1 MAIDFKTSMTK
12 NQLLELAEEN
22 GLEVDESMT
31 KNQIISVLDAF
42 NVEGET
48 DPEEDSEE
56 ETENM
61 ESEED
66 SEEETGDTEP
76 EEDSEEET
84 EDMESEEDSEKEAED
99 TEPEEYNMY
108 VYTGPS
114 LPRGQLKENAVFR
127 GEKED
132 VKAYLKDTIEKY
144 PQIERLIVPVHL
156 LGAYQAK
163 VKKPGNITHKYYNDI
178 VSAIRGNKEV

>member
-1 MAIDFKTSMTK
+1 MAIEFKASMTK
-12 NQLLELAEEN
+12 NELLDLAEEN
-22 GLEVDESMT
+22 GIEVDEGMT

-42 NVEGET
+42 NAEEEADPEEDSEEKIGDTE
-48 DPEEDSEE
+48 PEEDSEE

-66 SEEETGDTEP
+66 SKDET
-76 EEDSEEET
+76 
-84 EDMESEEDSEKEAED
+84 ED
-99 TEPEEYNMY
+99 TEPEEGSREKTEDTGAEGYNMY

-132 VKAYLKDTIEKY
+132 VKAYLKDAIEKY
-144 PQIERLIVPVHL
+144 PQIERLIVPVPL
-156 LGAYQAK
+156 LGAYRAK
-163 VKKPGNITHKYYNDI
+163 VKTPGNIAHKYYNDI

>member
-48 DPEEDSEE
+48 D
-56 ETENM
+56 
-61 ESEED
+61 
-66 SEEETGDTEP
+66 P